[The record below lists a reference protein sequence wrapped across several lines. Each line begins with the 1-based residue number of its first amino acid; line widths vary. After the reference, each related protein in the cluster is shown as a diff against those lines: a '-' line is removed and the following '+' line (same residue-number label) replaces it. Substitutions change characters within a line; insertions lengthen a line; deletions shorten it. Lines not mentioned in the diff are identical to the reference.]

1 MKAKIISF
9 DEVLDKIKT
18 GNIKNI
24 CIVDFFNGYIQNLS
38 TEEVGSLVRD
48 REDNIFIQVELDGE

>member
-9 DEVLDKIKT
+9 DEVLEKMKIE
-18 GNIKNI
+18 NIKNI
-24 CIVDFFNGYIQNLS
+24 CIVDFFNGYIKNLS

-48 REDNIFIQVELDGE
+48 REDSIFIHAELDGE